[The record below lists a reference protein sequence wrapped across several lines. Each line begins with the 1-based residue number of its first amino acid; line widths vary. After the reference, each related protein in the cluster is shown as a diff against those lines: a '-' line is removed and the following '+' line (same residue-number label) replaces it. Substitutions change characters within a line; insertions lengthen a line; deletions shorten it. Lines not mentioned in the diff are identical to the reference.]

1 MLRFK
6 KSSILLSTLAG
17 LLISSAALADNLIV
31 YSAKGVQYKSGAVI
45 SSTEGLTLQPGQEL
59 SLISPTG
66 KMIKLVGPYDGVPM
80 GNIDEKSKKS
90 VKEALLNLLSDSGE
104 GQESFGIT
112 RSTDD
117 VFKLASRPAPL
128 PSPWVLDVTKDGP
141 YCYREG
147 DKVIF
152 WRANKSESTDVTI
165 NILEHAWNAKT
176 VWSEGKS
183 QLASPPAMPVIDGAV
198 YQITLNQ
205 NKSQGSLNV
214 VPDALQSK
222 LAQAAWLK
230 EKGCIPQ
237 FKTLVHSFL

>member
-6 KSSILLSTLAG
+6 HMFISGSILLG
-17 LLISSAALADNLIV
+17 LLLSSTAIADNLIV
-31 YSAKGVQYKSGAVI
+31 YSAKGIQLKSGAII
-45 SSTEGLTLQPGQEL
+45 SSTQDLTLQNGQEL

-66 KMIKLVGPYDGVPM
+66 KMIRLVGPFSGMPM
-80 GNIDEKSKKS
+80 SSSDDKNKKS

-104 GQESFGIT
+104 GEESFGIT

-117 VFKLASRPAPL
+117 VFRLASRPAPL

-152 WRANKSESTDVTI
+152 WRSNKAEASKISI
-165 NILEHAWNAKT
+165 NILEHTWKAKA
-176 VWSEGKS
+176 VWSQGKS
-183 QLASPPAMPVIDGAV
+183 HLASPPAMPVIDGAV

-205 NKSQGSLNV
+205 KSAKGSLNV
-214 VPDALQSK
+214 VPDSLQSK

-230 EKGCIPQ
+230 EKGCVPQ

>member
-1 MLRFK
+1 MLNFK
-6 KSSILLSTLAG
+6 KLFILCSILAG
-17 LLISSAALADNLIV
+17 LLFSSAALADNLIV
-31 YSAKGVQYKSGAVI
+31 YSAKGIQLQSGAII
-45 SSTEGLTLQPGQEL
+45 SSTVDLTLKSGQEL

-66 KMIKLVGPYDGVPM
+66 KMIRLVGPFSGMPM
-80 GNIDEKSKKS
+80 GNIDEKNKKS
-90 VKEALLNLLSDSGE
+90 VKEALLNLLSDSGQ
-104 GQESFGIT
+104 GAESFGIT

-117 VFKLASRPAPL
+117 VFRLASRPAPL

-152 WRANKSESTDVTI
+152 WRSNKAKSTDI
-165 NILEHAWNAKT
+165 SIEIMEHTWNAKA
-176 VWSEGKS
+176 VWSQGKS
-183 QLASPPAMPVIDGAV
+183 QLASPSAMPVIDGAV
-198 YQITLNQ
+198 YQITLNK
-205 NKSQGSLNV
+205 NSSKGSLNI
-214 VPDALQSK
+214 VPDSLQSK